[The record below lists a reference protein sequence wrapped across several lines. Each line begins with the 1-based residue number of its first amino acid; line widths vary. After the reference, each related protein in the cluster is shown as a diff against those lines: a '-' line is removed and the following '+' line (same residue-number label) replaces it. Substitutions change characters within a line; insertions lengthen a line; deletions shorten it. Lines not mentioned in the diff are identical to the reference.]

1 MEKYDLM
8 KLHVNKWLGSGKSML
23 DYCRENNLPYEG
35 FRHWRRKLVPW
46 TLERRTSTEARLIPL
61 EIRESAMNKSVDFD
75 ISLCIQKDGEIVI
88 RLRSPR

>member
-8 KLHVNKWLGSGKSML
+8 KLHVKKWQGSGKSML
-23 DYCRENNLPYEG
+23 EYCRENNLPYEG
-35 FRHWRRKLVPW
+35 FRHWRRKLASGS
-46 TLERRTSTEARLIPL
+46 LEKRISTESRLIPL

-75 ISLCIQKDGEIVI
+75 ISVCIQKDGEIVI